1 MQVSE
6 DFQVFCFIYQIF
18 FVLLFGNVCFVVV
31 LVWCFFIFLLI
42 RYFFV
47 SISFRLINVFGGS
60 IVSRKGELVWKIF
73 MCNIFVQLFNSA
85 FALLNNVLLL
95 IILCSEFSMNM
106 VQVVFILIEKLF
118 SVESVGFFL
127 VVKVLVWFI
136 MIQLVI
142 ISGIKIFND

>member
-18 FVLLFGNVCFVVV
+18 FVLLFGNVCFAAV

-73 MCNIFVQLFNSA
+73 MCNIFVQLFNSV
-85 FALLNNVLLL
+85 FVLLNNVLLL

-106 VQVVFILIEKLF
+106 VQVAFILIEKLF

-127 VVKVLVWFI
+127 AVKVLVRFI